1 VKFISQGFH
10 ENIRKQIVKIILN
23 FGIDID
29 VTNMIFTKLES
40 KISINV
46 IQSYLNHFRASLFS
60 NPGESDTS
68 FYFFN
73 ESVVNIKRN
82 IMAIQ
87 KLKEFHN
94 FTNGEKQKIVDKFI
108 QKARLKNNEKSREM
122 IYKIIKLILEK
133 GGNLY

>member
-1 VKFISQGFH
+1 
-10 ENIRKQIVKIILN
+10 
-23 FGIDID
+23 
-29 VTNMIFTKLES
+29 
-40 KISINV
+40 
-46 IQSYLNHFRASLFS
+46 
-60 NPGESDTS
+60 
-68 FYFFN
+68 
-73 ESVVNIKRN
+73 
-82 IMAIQ
+82 MAIQ